1 MPTFGTR
8 SAVTASRP
16 SAHPPT
22 EFSDSVSV
30 SDTSPV
36 GNLYTNPAP
45 TDRRMSLLK
54 NKHLLNGIVSLV
66 ISVAVTV
73 WLADD
78 EDAPWSLTDMA
89 MAVAISSFLSGF
101 FTSYFAD

>member
-1 MPTFGTR
+1 M
-8 SAVTASRP
+8 
-16 SAHPPT
+16 
-22 EFSDSVSV
+22 
-30 SDTSPV
+30 

-45 TDRRMSLLK
+45 TGSRMSLLK
-54 NKHLLNGIVSLV
+54 NKHLFNGIVSLV
-66 ISVAVTV
+66 VSVGITV

-89 MAVAISSFLSGF
+89 LAVAISSFLSGF